1 MGANNFGYGVS
12 LRRGRNAIQFE
23 QDQAADPKA
32 LANDQLAEIAI
43 LRNQNPAFG
52 IRQFEDNTVR
62 CARPRFADRY
72 DVEAIRS

>member
-1 MGANNFGYGVS
+1 MGADDFGHSFS
-12 LRRGRNAIQFE
+12 LRCVRNAIQFE

-32 LANDQLAEIAI
+32 LANNQLAEIAI
-43 LRNQNPAFG
+43 LRNQNRAFG
-52 IRQFEDNTVR
+52 IRQFEDNAVR